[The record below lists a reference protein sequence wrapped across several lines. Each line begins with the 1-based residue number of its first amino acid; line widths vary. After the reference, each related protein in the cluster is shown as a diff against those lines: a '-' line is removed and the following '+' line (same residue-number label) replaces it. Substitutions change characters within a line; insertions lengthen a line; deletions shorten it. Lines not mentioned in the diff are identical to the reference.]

1 LNQQNLGSDVL
12 PRTTSHSPYTG
23 VLSGHMSGVL
33 SIYFEVG
40 WSLDFE
46 VLQHEP
52 HSFVV
57 AVNG

>member
-1 LNQQNLGSDVL
+1 VL